1 MVVDG
6 CQLYLGIISFFY
18 DAAPDP
24 ILIIC
29 HFYKKPRPTG
39 GTCVGVFLLKI
50 TKYLRTF
57 VPSYLRTFVIG
68 RRPERKLKGI
78 GLEKK
83 MD

>member
-1 MVVDG
+1 
-6 CQLYLGIISFFY
+6 FFY

-50 TKYLRTF
+50 TKYLRN
-57 VPSYLRTFVIG
+57 RA
-68 RRPERKLKGI
+68 KA
-78 GLEKK
+78 
-83 MD
+83 